1 MSKSLTFISAAGCQL
16 IVLSHP
22 PKKAGWQNNEQM
34 NTQST
39 VWRNVYPTATS
50 AENKR
55 RISSVDIEINSY
67 FFDIKTKV
75 FNRKTICKC
84 CVRGFVATSLWFYLV
99 GIKHRGEMLNDGV
112 QTQARTEHIVYV
124 LTLKQ
129 MYLLVDDTR
138 WSSGIRSSS
147 HCMNFRTNAS
157 VTSQHTQANTN
168 TPRIHNGMAL
178 SRAFLRFQHF
188 LDEKK
193 RTRTRTR
200 EIVCILA
207 DNNLCRW
214 CCLWCHKIICYACI
228 YTICTTR
235 ICLLFAECFHFLFV
249 LLPQCSSLPWQT
261 SEMNA
266 ARKHRWV
273 RRFGA
278 KLFLLCMKNAHTFLS
293 DM

>member
-112 QTQARTEHIVYV
+112 QTQARTKHIVYV

-157 VTSQHTQANTN
+157 VTSHTYTHTSQHQHAKNTQWDGTF
-168 TPRIHNGMAL
+168 TGLSPLSTLPRRKKTHSHSHTGNRL
-178 SRAFLRFQHF
+178 YFSR
-188 LDEKK
+188 
-193 RTRTRTR
+193 
-200 EIVCILA
+200 
-207 DNNLCRW
+207 
-214 CCLWCHKIICYACI
+214 
-228 YTICTTR
+228 
-235 ICLLFAECFHFLFV
+235 
-249 LLPQCSSLPWQT
+249 
-261 SEMNA
+261 
-266 ARKHRWV
+266 
-273 RRFGA
+273 
-278 KLFLLCMKNAHTFLS
+278 
-293 DM
+293 